1 MGTKNYLLTWDS
13 YNHGFIVTARTI
25 LGLLEN
31 ESILINEVL
40 YLHNQPLTNQNIAE
54 RKVFLKEELDTKISI
69 DRERLT
75 KVKRVRDKFELLEK
89 PFPKFKNKRITIKGV
104 THYQSIYEGLVQ
116 LLKSDFSSY
125 SGNLHINVSPGTP
138 QMHVVWLML
147 NASGYL
153 PENTKLWSSQ
163 WSKADDKYALDEIKF
178 KPKTYLSEVLKRKF
192 NSEFT
197 PLINP
202 NDTRSGLRQEAENRI
217 KVFAHLLNVPILLL
231 GERGTGKSTYV
242 REVIAPL
249 HKDLPYKELA
259 CGTFNE
265 ELLRGELFGYSK
277 GAFTGAIEDKDGI
290 LAEFEKGGLLFLDE
304 IQDLSKPLQ
313 RQLIQVLQTGV
324 YYPLGSNIP
333 KIAKFRLITASNK
346 SFQELNETYLDLD
359 FIDRIARFIV
369 EIPPLRK
376 SKEDLSRFWVEAWKS
391 VNNSDDGLNVIR
403 TTRLD
408 NFLAEDSLYGNFRD
422 LQRLAA
428 LVGAFYLS
436 HKNQK
441 TAIKEAISEFKK
453 WSSMQQPVQPND
465 TLFVKDKDYNHIVAH
480 FNKELVIWAESQYG
494 SLQEASRVLKRSESA
509 LRKDK
514 SMERLFRLAK
524 TKQKD

>member
-1 MGTKNYLLTWDS
+1 METKNCLLTWDS

-25 LGLLEN
+25 LGLLEKEN
-31 ESILINEVL
+31 ILISEVL

-54 RKVFLKEELDTKISI
+54 RKVFFKEDVDAKTSI

-75 KVKRVRDKFELLEK
+75 KVKRLRDQFELQDK
-89 PFPKFKNKRITIKGV
+89 PIPKFTNKGIKIKNV
-104 THYQSIYEGLVQ
+104 THYQSIYDGLVK
-116 LLKSDFSSY
+116 LLKSDFSTY

-153 PENTKLWSSQ
+153 PENIRLWSSQ
-163 WSKADDKYALDEIKF
+163 WSKADDSYAIDEIKF

-192 NSEFT
+192 NDTFT

-202 NDTRSGLRQEAENRI
+202 NDTQSGLRKEAEKRI
-217 KVFAHLLNVPILLL
+217 EVFAHLLNVPIMLL

-249 HKDLPYKELA
+249 HTDLPYKELA

-265 ELLRGELFGYSK
+265 ELLRSELFGFTK
-277 GAFTGAIEDKDGI
+277 GAFTGANQDKKGI
-290 LAEFEKGGLLFLDE
+290 LAEFENGGVLFLDE
-304 IQDLSKPLQ
+304 IQDLSKPVQ
-313 RQLIQVLQTGV
+313 RQLIQVLQTGK
-324 YYPLGSNIP
+324 YYPIGSNEP
-333 KIAKFRLITASNK
+333 RIAKFRLITASNK
-346 SFQELNETYLDLD
+346 SFQELNDVYLDLD

-376 SKEDLSRFWVEAWKS
+376 SREDLSRFWNEAWKS
-391 VNNSDDGLNVIR
+391 VHNSDDGPQLVNAAAI
-403 TTRLD
+403 
-408 NFLAEDSLYGNFRD
+408 NKFLAEDQLYGNFRD

-441 TAIKEAISEFKK
+441 VAVKEAISEFKK
-453 WSSMQQPVQPND
+453 WSTKQQPNKSSD
-465 TLFVKDKDYNHIVAH
+465 TFFIDGKDYNHIIAH
-480 FNKELVIWAESQYG
+480 FNKELVLWAESNYG

-514 SMERLFRLAK
+514 SMERLFK
-524 TKQKD
+524 K

>member
-1 MGTKNYLLTWDS
+1 METKNCLLTWDS

-25 LGLLEN
+25 LGLLEKEN
-31 ESILINEVL
+31 ILISEVL

-54 RKVFLKEELDTKISI
+54 RKVFFKEDVDAKTSI
-69 DRERLT
+69 DRERIT
-75 KVKRVRDKFELLEK
+75 KVKRVRDQFELQDK
-89 PFPKFKNKRITIKGV
+89 PIPKFTNKGINIKNV
-104 THYQSIYEGLVQ
+104 THYQSIYDGLVK

-153 PENTKLWSSQ
+153 PENTRLWSSQ
-163 WSKADDKYALDEIKF
+163 WSKADDSYAINEIKF

-192 NSEFT
+192 NDVFT

-202 NDTRSGLRQEAENRI
+202 NDTQSGLRREAEKRI
-217 KVFAHLLNVPILLL
+217 EVFAHLLNVPIMLL

-249 HKDLPYKELA
+249 HTDLPYKELA
-259 CGTFNE
+259 CGTFYE
-265 ELLRGELFGYSK
+265 ELLRSELFGFTK
-277 GAFTGAIEDKDGI
+277 GAFTGANQDKKGI
-290 LAEFEKGGLLFLDE
+290 LAEFENGGVLFLDE

-313 RQLIQVLQTGV
+313 RQLIQVLQTGQ
-324 YYPLGSNIP
+324 YYPLGSNEP
-333 KIAKFRLITASNK
+333 RTAKFRLITASNK
-346 SFQELNETYLDLD
+346 SFQELNDTYLDLD
-359 FIDRIARFIV
+359 FIDRIAHFIV

-376 SKEDLSRFWVEAWKS
+376 SREDLSRFWSEAWKS
-391 VNNSDDGLNVIR
+391 VHNSDDGLKLIN
-403 TTRLD
+403 TTALD
-408 NFLAEDSLYGNFRD
+408 KFLTEDPLFGNFRD

-441 TAIKEAISEFKK
+441 VAVKEAISEFKK
-453 WSSMQQPVQPND
+453 WSTKQQPNKSSD
-465 TLFVKDKDYNHIVAH
+465 TFFIDGKDYNHIIAH
-480 FNKELVIWAESQYG
+480 FNKELVLWAESNYG
-494 SLQEASRVLKRSESA
+494 TLQKVSKVLKRSESA

-514 SMERLFRLAK
+514 SMERLFK
-524 TKQKD
+524 K

>member
-1 MGTKNYLLTWDS
+1 MENKNYLLTWDS
-13 YNHGFIVTARTI
+13 YNHGFIVTAKTI

-31 ESILINEVL
+31 ENILINEVL
-40 YLHNQPLTNQNIAE
+40 YLHNQQLTDQNIEE
-54 RKVFLKEELDTKISI
+54 RKAFFKEKSDSKSTI
-69 DRERLT
+69 DRERLS
-75 KVKRVRDKFELLEK
+75 KVKRVKDQFELQNK
-89 PFPKFKNKRITIKGV
+89 SFPKFRNKGISIKNV
-104 THYQSIYEGLVQ
+104 THYQSIYDALVQ
-116 LLKSDFSSY
+116 LLKSDFSSF

-163 WSKADDKYALDEIKF
+163 WSKADDSYAINEIKF

-192 NSEFT
+192 NDEFT

-202 NDTRSGLRQEAENRI
+202 NDTRSGLRKEAENRI

-249 HKDLPYKELA
+249 HTDLPYKELA

-265 ELLRGELFGYSK
+265 ELLRGELFGYTK
-277 GAFTGAIEDKDGI
+277 GAFTGANRDKQGI
-290 LAEFEKGGLLFLDE
+290 LAEFEKGGVLFLDE

-313 RQLIQVLQTGV
+313 RQLIQVLQTGQ
-324 YYPLGSNIP
+324 YYPLGSKEP
-333 KIAKFRLITASNK
+333 RTAKFRLITASNK
-346 SFQELNETYLDLD
+346 SFQELNNTYLDLD
-359 FIDRIARFIV
+359 FVDRIARFIV
-369 EIPPLRK
+369 EIPALRK
-376 SKEDLSRFWVEAWKS
+376 SREDLSRFWIDAWKS
-391 VNNSDDGLNVIR
+391 VHNGDDGITVIISAE
-403 TTRLD
+403 LD
-408 NFLAEDSLYGNFRD
+408 KFLAEDPLYGNFRD

-441 TAIKEAISEFKK
+441 TAVKDAISEFKR
-453 WSSMQQPVQPND
+453 WSTMQQPVKSND
-465 TLFVKDKDYNHIVAH
+465 ILFEKDKDYNHIVAH
-480 FNKELVIWAESQYG
+480 FNKELVTWAESQYG
-494 SLQEASRVLKRSESA
+494 SLQEASKVLKRSESA

-514 SMERLFRLAK
+514 SMERLYKQISA
-524 TKQKD
+524 KQKD

>member
-1 MGTKNYLLTWDS
+1 METKNCLLTWDS

-31 ESILINEVL
+31 ENILINEVL
-40 YLHNQPLTNQNIAE
+40 YLHNQQLTNQNIEE
-54 RKVFLKEELDTKISI
+54 RKAFFKDDQDSKIVIDKEKLA
-69 DRERLT
+69 
-75 KVKRVRDKFELLEK
+75 KVKRVRDQFELLDK
-89 PFPKFKNKRITIKGV
+89 PFPTFRNKGITIKNV
-104 THYQSIYEGLVQ
+104 THYQSIYDGLVK
-116 LLKSDFSSY
+116 LLKSDLSSY

-163 WSKADDKYALDEIKF
+163 WSKADDSYAVNEIKF

-192 NSEFT
+192 NDVFT

-202 NDTRSGLRQEAENRI
+202 NDTRSGLRKEAEKRI
-217 KVFAHLLNVPILLL
+217 EVYAHLLNVPIMLL

-242 REVIAPL
+242 REFIAPL
-249 HKDLPYKELA
+249 HTDLPYKELA

-265 ELLRGELFGYSK
+265 ELLRGELFGYTK
-277 GAFTGAIEDKDGI
+277 GAFTGANQDKNGI
-290 LAEFEKGGLLFLDE
+290 LAEFDKGGVLFLDE
-304 IQDLSKPLQ
+304 IQDLSKPIQ
-313 RQLIQVLQTGV
+313 RQLIQVLQTGQ
-324 YYPLGSNIP
+324 YYPLGSNKP
-333 KIAKFRLITASNK
+333 KIAKFRLITASNR
-346 SFQELNETYLDLD
+346 SFQELNDNYLDLD

-376 SKEDLSRFWVEAWKS
+376 SKEDLPRFWNEAWKS
-391 VNNSDDGLNVIR
+391 VHNSDDGSKVIN
-403 TTRLD
+403 TTALD
-408 NFLAEDSLYGNFRD
+408 KFLAEDPLYGNFRD

-436 HKNQK
+436 HKDQK
-441 TAIKEAISEFKK
+441 AAIKEAISEFKK
-453 WSSMQQPVQPND
+453 WSTTQQSSKSSETFFAD
-465 TLFVKDKDYNHIVAH
+465 GKDYNHIIAH
-480 FNKELVIWAESQYG
+480 FNKELILWAESQYG
-494 SLQEASRVLKRSESA
+494 SLQGASKILKRSESA

-514 SMERLFRLAK
+514 SMERLFKR
-524 TKQKD
+524 

>member
-1 MGTKNYLLTWDS
+1 MENKNHLLTWDS

-31 ESILINEVL
+31 ENILINEVL
-40 YLHNQPLTNQNIAE
+40 YLHNQPLTNQNIEE
-54 RKVFLKEELDTKISI
+54 RKVYFKEELDAKILI
-69 DRERLT
+69 DKERLA
-75 KVKRVRDKFELLEK
+75 KVKRVRDQFELQER
-89 PFPKFKNKRITIKGV
+89 PFPIFRNKGITIKSV
-104 THYQSIYEGLVQ
+104 THYQSIYDGLVQ

-153 PENTKLWSSQ
+153 PENTRLWSSQ
-163 WSKADDKYALDEIKF
+163 WSKADDSYAINEIKF

-192 NSEFT
+192 NDVFT

-202 NDTRSGLRQEAENRI
+202 NDTQSGLRREAEKRI
-217 KVFAHLLNVPILLL
+217 EVFAHLLNVPIMLL

-249 HKDLPYKELA
+249 HTNLPYKELA

-265 ELLRGELFGYSK
+265 ELLRGELFGYTK
-277 GAFTGAIEDKDGI
+277 GAFTGANQDKDGI
-290 LAEFEKGGLLFLDE
+290 LAEFEKGGVLFLDE

-313 RQLIQVLQTGV
+313 RQLIQVLQTGQ
-324 YYPLGSNIP
+324 YYPLGSNEP
-333 KIAKFRLITASNK
+333 RIAKFRLITASNR
-346 SFQELNETYLDLD
+346 SFQELNDTYLDLD
-359 FIDRIARFIV
+359 FTDRIARFIV
-369 EIPPLRK
+369 EVPPLRK
-376 SKEDLSRFWVEAWKS
+376 SREDLSRFWNEAWKS
-391 VNNSDDGLNVIR
+391 VHNSNDGPKTI
-403 TTRLD
+403 TTTALD
-408 NFLAEDSLYGNFRD
+408 KFLAEDQLFGNFRD

-441 TAIKEAISEFKK
+441 VAVKEAISEFKK
-453 WSSMQQPVQPND
+453 WSTKQQPNKSSD
-465 TLFVKDKDYNHIVAH
+465 TFFIDGKDYNHIIAH
-480 FNKELVIWAESQYG
+480 FNKELVLWAESNYG
-494 SLQEASRVLKRSESA
+494 SFNEASKVLKRSESA

-514 SMERLFRLAK
+514 SMERLFK
-524 TKQKD
+524 K

>member
-1 MGTKNYLLTWDS
+1 METKNCLLTWDS
-13 YNHGFIVTARTI
+13 YNHGFIVTGRTI

-31 ESILINEVL
+31 ENILISEVL

-54 RKVFLKEELDTKISI
+54 RKVFFKEDVDAKTSI
-69 DRERLT
+69 DRERIT
-75 KVKRVRDKFELLEK
+75 KVKRVRDQFELQDK
-89 PFPKFKNKRITIKGV
+89 PIPKFTNKGINIKNV
-104 THYQSIYEGLVQ
+104 THYQSIYDGLVK

-153 PENTKLWSSQ
+153 PENTRLWSSQ
-163 WSKADDKYALDEIKF
+163 WSKADDSYAIDEIKF

-192 NSEFT
+192 NDTFT

-202 NDTRSGLRQEAENRI
+202 NDTQSGLRKEADKRI
-217 KVFAHLLNVPILLL
+217 EVFAHLLNVPIMLL

-249 HKDLPYKELA
+249 HTDLPYKELA

-265 ELLRGELFGYSK
+265 ELLRSELFGFTK
-277 GAFTGAIEDKDGI
+277 GAFTGANQDKKGI
-290 LAEFEKGGLLFLDE
+290 LAEFENGGVLFLDE

-313 RQLIQVLQTGV
+313 RQLIQVLQTGK
-324 YYPLGSNIP
+324 YYPIGSNEP
-333 KIAKFRLITASNK
+333 RVAKFRLITASNK
-346 SFQELNETYLDLD
+346 SFQELNDVYLDLD

-376 SKEDLSRFWVEAWKS
+376 SREDLSRFWNDAWKS
-391 VNNSDDGLNVIR
+391 VHNSNDGPQLINAAAI
-403 TTRLD
+403 
-408 NFLAEDSLYGNFRD
+408 NKFLTEDPLYGNFRD

-436 HKNQK
+436 YKNQK
-441 TAIKEAISEFKK
+441 TAVKEGISEFKK
-453 WSSMQQPVQPND
+453 WSTIQQSSKSGD
-465 TLFVKDKDYNHIVAH
+465 SFFIDDKDYNHIIAH
-480 FNKELVIWAESQYG
+480 FNKELVLWAESNYG

-514 SMERLFRLAK
+514 SMERLFK
-524 TKQKD
+524 K

>member
-1 MGTKNYLLTWDS
+1 METKNCLLTWDS

-25 LGLLEN
+25 LGLLEKEN
-31 ESILINEVL
+31 ILISEVL

-54 RKVFLKEELDTKISI
+54 RKVFFKEDVDAKTSI
-69 DRERLT
+69 DRERIT
-75 KVKRVRDKFELLEK
+75 KVKRVRDQFELQDK
-89 PFPKFKNKRITIKGV
+89 PIPKFTNKGINIKNV
-104 THYQSIYEGLVQ
+104 THYQSIYDGLVK

-153 PENTKLWSSQ
+153 PENTRLWSSQ
-163 WSKADDKYALDEIKF
+163 WSKADDSYAINEIKF

-192 NSEFT
+192 NDTFT

-202 NDTRSGLRQEAENRI
+202 NDTQSGLRKEAEKRI
-217 KVFAHLLNVPILLL
+217 EVFAHLLNVPIMLL

-249 HKDLPYKELA
+249 HTDLPYKELA

-265 ELLRGELFGYSK
+265 ELLRSELFGFTK
-277 GAFTGAIEDKDGI
+277 GAFTGANQDKKGI
-290 LAEFEKGGLLFLDE
+290 LAEFENGGVLFLDE

-313 RQLIQVLQTGV
+313 RQLVQVLQTGK
-324 YYPLGSNIP
+324 YYPIGSNEP
-333 KIAKFRLITASNK
+333 RVAKFRLITASNK
-346 SFQELNETYLDLD
+346 SFQELNDVYLDLD

-376 SKEDLSRFWVEAWKS
+376 SREDLSRFWNDAWKS
-391 VNNSDDGLNVIR
+391 VHNSDDGPQLINAAAI
-403 TTRLD
+403 
-408 NFLAEDSLYGNFRD
+408 NKFLTEDPLYGNFRD

-436 HKNQK
+436 YKNQK
-441 TAIKEAISEFKK
+441 TAVKEGISEFKK
-453 WSSMQQPVQPND
+453 WSTIQQSSKSGD
-465 TLFVKDKDYNHIVAH
+465 SFFIDDKDYNHIIAH
-480 FNKELVIWAESQYG
+480 FNKELVLWAESNYG
-494 SLQEASRVLKRSESA
+494 SLQEASRILKRSESA

-514 SMERLFRLAK
+514 SMERLFKR
-524 TKQKD
+524 

>member
-1 MGTKNYLLTWDS
+1 METKNCLLTWDS

-31 ESILINEVL
+31 ENILISEVL

-54 RKVFLKEELDTKISI
+54 RKVFFKEDVDAKTLI
-69 DRERLT
+69 DRDRLT
-75 KVKRVRDKFELLEK
+75 KVKRVRDQFELQDK
-89 PFPKFKNKRITIKGV
+89 PIPKFTNKGIKIKNV
-104 THYQSIYEGLVQ
+104 THYQSIYDGLVK

-125 SGNLHINVSPGTP
+125 FGNLHINVSPGTP

-153 PENTKLWSSQ
+153 PENTRLWSSQ
-163 WSKADDKYALDEIKF
+163 WSKADDSYAIDEIKF

-192 NSEFT
+192 NDTFT

-202 NDTRSGLRQEAENRI
+202 NDTQSGLRKEAEKRI
-217 KVFAHLLNVPILLL
+217 EVFAHLLNVPIMLL

-249 HKDLPYKELA
+249 HTDLPYKELA

-265 ELLRGELFGYSK
+265 ELLRSELFGFTK
-277 GAFTGAIEDKDGI
+277 GAFTGANQDKKGI
-290 LAEFEKGGLLFLDE
+290 LAEFENGGVLFLDE

-313 RQLIQVLQTGV
+313 RQLIQVLQTGK
-324 YYPLGSNIP
+324 YYPIGSNEP
-333 KIAKFRLITASNK
+333 RVAKFRLITASNK
-346 SFQELNETYLDLD
+346 SFQELNDVYLDLD

-376 SKEDLSRFWVEAWKS
+376 SREDLSRFWNDAWKS
-391 VNNSDDGLNVIR
+391 VHNSDDGPQLINAAAI
-403 TTRLD
+403 
-408 NFLAEDSLYGNFRD
+408 NKFLTEDPLYGNFRD

-436 HKNQK
+436 YKNQK
-441 TAIKEAISEFKK
+441 TAVKEGISEFKK
-453 WSSMQQPVQPND
+453 WSTIQQSSKSGD
-465 TLFVKDKDYNHIVAH
+465 SFFIDDKDYNHIIAH
-480 FNKELVIWAESQYG
+480 FNKELVLWAESNYG

-514 SMERLFRLAK
+514 SMERLFKR
-524 TKQKD
+524 